1 MSTCKG
7 HETFSSNAMID
18 FFVSRYLDLLEAAGL
33 GFLRVFTF
41 VTFQTIAAAVM
52 SFAIVLAMGPRTIRW
67 LRHQKI
73 GDNPSFDDAT
83 MDAAMSQKRGTPT
96 MGGLLIV
103 AAITTTVLLLAD
115 LRNAYTW
122 IAVASVLSMG
132 AIGATDDWMKLRAH
146 RLAREGKIRSTR
158 QGLTTGKK
166 LVVQLILCGFIGAAT
181 WYVGADTASASSL
194 MIPGLKTIAL
204 PLGGVGFVVLSIFVL
219 TGSTNAVNLTD
230 GLDGLAAGCGAIAAF
245 AFVILSLIVGDTEW
259 SATLLYH
266 HVPQAKAMAV
276 VAAALGGACLGFLW
290 FNAHPASVFMGDTGS
305 LAVGGLLGYIA
316 IVTRHELLLI
326 VIGAVFVAEALSVM
340 VQVSYFKYSRKRTGT
355 GVRLLLM
362 SPLHHHFQKV
372 GWSETQVVVRFWLIA
387 AMLAAVGVASVKLR

>member
-1 MSTCKG
+1 
-7 HETFSSNAMID
+7 MID

-67 LRHQKI
+67 LRRQKI

-146 RLAREGKIRSTR
+146 RLALEGKIRSTR

-194 MIPGLKTIAL
+194 MIPGLKTIAI

-245 AFVILSLIVGDTEW
+245 AFVILSLIVGDSEW

-316 IVTRHELLLI
+316 IVTRHELLLV

-340 VQVSYFKYSRKRTGT
+340 AQVSYFKYSRKRTGT